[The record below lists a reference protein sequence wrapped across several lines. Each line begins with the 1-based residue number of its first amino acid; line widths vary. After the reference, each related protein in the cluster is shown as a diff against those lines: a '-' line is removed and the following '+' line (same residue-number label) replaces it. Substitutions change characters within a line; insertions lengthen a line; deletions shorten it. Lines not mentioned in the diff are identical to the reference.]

1 MKEQSASQKRSTF
14 NEVDKRDLVNLDFY
28 DNEILIMRRK
38 LDTVTVR
45 LDTAE
50 TKKKIRHLKHELAH
64 QKHNLDEF
72 RKNFDVK
79 EMLLIHQPP
88 TQHKKVKNFHEPNAI
103 KEDENFFLYL
113 QLFEG
118 TFKVIRQEVLEFLV
132 KQE

>member
-1 MKEQSASQKRSTF
+1 MKEQSASQKKSMF
-14 NEVDKRDLVNLDFY
+14 HEVDKRDLVNLDFY

-38 LDTVTVR
+38 LDTVTTHI
-45 LDTAE
+45 DTAE
-50 TKKKIRHLKHELAH
+50 TNKKIRHLKHELAH

-79 EMLLIHQPP
+79 EMLLIHQSPIR
-88 TQHKKVKNFHEPNAI
+88 HKKVKNLHEPNAI

-118 TFKVIRQEVLEFLV
+118 TFKVIRQEVLEFLD